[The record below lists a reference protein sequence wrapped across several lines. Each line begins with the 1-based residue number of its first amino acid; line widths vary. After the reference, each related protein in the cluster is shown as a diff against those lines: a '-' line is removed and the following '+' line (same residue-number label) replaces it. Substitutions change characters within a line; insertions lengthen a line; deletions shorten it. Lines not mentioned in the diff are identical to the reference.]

1 MILSDQNMKEVN
13 KMEEQYEAPKLALVG
28 RADRVVLGVPSHGHD
43 GFGGI
48 VDPGFEYE
56 QD

>member
-1 MILSDQNMKEVN
+1 MKEVN